1 MSLSPVVVLSIFG
14 LGFSA
19 GYVDAMA
26 RRRLLASLEAKAIA
40 DLSPLRTYWA
50 LLEMGAVVAWF
61 ALILLSFLAMPWLWA
76 LALFAG
82 TGLVMGVLA
91 GIMLFGTEIAHIV
104 IVSRVASAIT
114 VVVSVGLWATYL
126 THG

>member
-1 MSLSPVVVLSIFG
+1 MAISPGIVLSIFG

-26 RRRLLASLEAKAIA
+26 RRRLLPSLEAKAIA

-50 LLEMGAVVAWF
+50 LLEMVAVIAWF
-61 ALILLSFLAMPWLWA
+61 ALLLLSFLAMPWLWA
-76 LALFAG
+76 LGLFAG

-91 GIMLFGTEIAHIV
+91 GIVLFGTEIAHIV
-104 IVSRVASAIT
+104 IVSRVCSAIT
-114 VVVSVGLWATYL
+114 VAVSVGLWAAYL
-126 THG
+126 TH